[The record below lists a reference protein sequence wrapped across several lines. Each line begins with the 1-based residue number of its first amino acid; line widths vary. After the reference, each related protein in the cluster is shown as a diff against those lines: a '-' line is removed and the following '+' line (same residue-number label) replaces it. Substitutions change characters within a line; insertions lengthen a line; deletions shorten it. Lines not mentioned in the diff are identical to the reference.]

1 MVSTLGDFIIKKRK
15 ELNLTHKELAIRSK
29 LDELSILLIESGEMI
44 PTMLQNYNLAMAL
57 EHEPSEL
64 VRLSLGDERE
74 KEQLVSN
81 KEPSDPLSIYEHLV
95 EKNYDN
101 DSNPVQLINLT
112 KIINDF
118 KKENKEIYFYTDDT
132 DYLFDGISTIKSFKM
147 YEQNCLIINSSVE

>member
-1 MVSTLGDFIIKKRK
+1 MT
-15 ELNLTHKELAIRSK
+15 
-29 LDELSILLIESGEMI
+29 
-44 PTMLQNYNLAMAL
+44 PTMLQNYNLAVAL
-57 EHEPSEL
+57 EQEPSEL
-64 VRLSLGDERE
+64 VRLSLDDERE

-81 KEPSDPLSIYEHLV
+81 KEPSSPLSIYEHLV
-95 EKNYDN
+95 EKNYDE
-101 DSNPVQLINLT
+101 DDKTIQLINLT